1 VLRVRRA
8 LPLAAASVYSAKLE
22 ERRGSTFRHGAMR
35 KRIAFACLVG
45 LTLPLLAAAITV
57 TTPAGPKEVFARGDL
72 LDVVALL
79 RFAGADVQFAPA
91 AGSYGAVT
99 PEHQIQFT
107 PGGALAVV
115 DGRLTP
121 LPGPLR
127 LVDGHIVAAQPTVI
141 ALLAPLGWTMKGGA
155 GAPELIRAGAGEQ
168 IEVSVVR
175 APTGT
180 TLVMRGTKQRPR
192 VVASQGSVAL
202 QFATPVTLLRPV
214 MPESELLGAEL
225 RNTTLTLRLASGIEV
240 TGTYPLDDP
249 PRFVVRLGTATPV
262 APVAVP
268 RTGPLVVLDPGHG
281 GEDQGAKGPGSELEK
296 DITMAVGRATA
307 AHLQAAGVT
316 ARLTR
321 DGDEAVSLTDRTA
334 LANRLQAAV
343 FVSIHANASL
353 ARGAHG
359 AETYY
364 MRADASDPQAAQA
377 AARENASAPPDTV
390 QLILWDLAHVAN
402 LNNSARLARTV
413 QEKLNALQGIKDRG
427 IRQAPFVVLTGATM
441 PSALVEVGFLSNAE
455 EAARLAAHDVQD
467 QIATALAEAI
477 IDFLRAPAPEAAP
490 TQAVP
495 PTP

>member
-1 VLRVRRA
+1 M
-8 LPLAAASVYSAKLE
+8 PLAAATVYAAQIE
-22 ERRGSTFRHGAMR
+22 ERRGSTFHNGAMR
-35 KRIAFACLVG
+35 KRIAFACLFG

-57 TTPAGPKEVFARGDL
+57 TTPAGPREVFARGDL

-79 RFAGADVQFAPA
+79 RIAGADVQFAPA
-91 AGSYGAVT
+91 AGSYGAIT

-127 LVDGHIVAAQPTVI
+127 LVEGHVVGAQPVAA
-141 ALLAPLGWTMKGGA
+141 ALLAPLGWTIRGGA
-155 GAPELIRAGAGEQ
+155 GAPEMIRAGAGDQ

-175 APTGT
+175 APTGA
-180 TLVMRGTKQRPR
+180 TLVIRGTKQRPR

-202 QFATPVTLLRPV
+202 QFATPVTLVRPV
-214 MPESELLGAEL
+214 TPESELLGGEV
-225 RNTTLTLRLASGIEV
+225 RDTTLTLRLASGLEIA
-240 TGTYPLDDP
+240 GAYPLDDP
-249 PRFVVRLGTATPV
+249 PRFVVRLASATPV
-262 APVAVP
+262 APLAAP
-268 RTGPLVVLDPGHG
+268 RTGALVVLDPGHG
-281 GEDQGAKGPGSELEK
+281 GEDQGAKGPGNELEK
-296 DITMAVGRATA
+296 DITIAVARATA

-321 DGDEAVSLTDRTA
+321 EGDEAVSLTDRTA
-334 LANRLQAAV
+334 LANRLQASV

-377 AARENASAPPDTV
+377 AARENSSAPPDTV

-402 LNNSARLARTV
+402 LNNSARLARAI

-441 PSALVEVGFLSNAE
+441 PASLVEVGFLSNAD

-477 IDFLRAPAPEAAP
+477 VDFLRAPEPETAP
-490 TQAVP
+490 TPTVA